1 MGTAKLS
8 SLSNGKEAAQELGG
22 LFISLPRCRK
32 RGAVARFP
40 SPGQTPLKLPR
51 VGGICR
57 IDPRIDRRLTPGTAA
72 IADFELTREFSLL
85 DFSIERR
92 SAQARFRE
100 HGPDPQEAI

>member
-8 SLSNGKEAAQELGG
+8 SLSHSKEAAQELGG
-22 LFISLPRCRK
+22 LFISLPLFRK
-32 RGAVARFP
+32 RGAARLP
-40 SPGQTPLKLPR
+40 SPGPTPLELPR

-57 IDPRIDRRLTPGTAA
+57 IDPRIDRRLAPGTAA

-85 DFSIERR
+85 DFSIECR
-92 SAQARFRE
+92 SAQARFCE